1 MTTPIPP
8 HIELRMRQFGEAV
21 WNATCAHDPDITP
34 KQSFTEGHYIAFAA
48 GMLANA
54 ENLGQYQGEL
64 ELQRRHYEA
73 KLKRRQRDLQ
83 LAQWECRGLWIAL
96 AAAVVV
102 GVLSR

>member
-8 HIELRMRQFGEAV
+8 HTELRMRQCGEAV

-34 KQSFTEGHYIAFAA
+34 KQAFIEGHYIAFAA

-54 ENLGQYQGEL
+54 ETS
-64 ELQRRHYEA
+64 RFYEA
-73 KLKRRQRDLQ
+73 KLKQQ
-83 LAQWECRGLWIAL
+83 QWECRGLWIAL
-96 AAAVVV
+96 AAAVIV

>member
-8 HIELRMRQFGEAV
+8 HTELRMRQCGEAV

-34 KQSFTEGHYIAFAA
+34 KQAFIEGHYIAFAA

-54 ENLGQYQGEL
+54 ETS
-64 ELQRRHYEA
+64 RFYEA
-73 KLKRRQRDLQ
+73 KLKQQQRELE
-83 LAQWECRGLWIAL
+83 LWRGLAHSFWVGL
-96 AAAVVV
+96 AVAAVIV

>member
-8 HIELRMRQFGEAV
+8 HTELRMRQCGEAV

-34 KQSFTEGHYIAFAA
+34 KQAFTEGHYIAFAA

-54 ENLGQYQGEL
+54 ETT
-64 ELQRRHYEA
+64 RSYEA
-73 KLKRRQRDLQ
+73 KLRQQQRDLQ